1 MENAQSDFSWEIY
14 LEKLEGNTE
23 IWKQFALIVEF

>member
-1 MENAQSDFSWEIY
+1 MVMKTRKMENAQSDFSWEIY

-23 IWKQFALIVEF
+23 I